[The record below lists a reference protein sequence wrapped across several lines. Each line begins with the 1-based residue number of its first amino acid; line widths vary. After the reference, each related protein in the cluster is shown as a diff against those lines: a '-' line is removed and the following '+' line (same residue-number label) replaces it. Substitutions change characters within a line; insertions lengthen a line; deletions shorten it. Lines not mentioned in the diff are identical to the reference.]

1 MKHTK
6 ADLKE
11 NLVLVQKRYWIILV
25 LRHRYLDVK
34 QFASKYSDATRPNTR
49 TKRVQTLG
57 FG

>member
-25 LRHRYLDVK
+25 LRRLYLE
-34 QFASKYSDATRPNTR
+34 SKGYM
-49 TKRVQTLG
+49 
-57 FG
+57 